1 MTMHAGLATEPPL
14 AGIGPGRKALLL
26 CGGGSRGAMEV
37 GFYQALTEC
46 GVRADM
52 VLGSSIGA
60 LNGAYIAGGIAAPRL
75 IELWREF
82 RLRQAVS
89 LNWDWLRHGG
99 RSAGLL
105 GLDPLRAMLRRTLP
119 ATRFEQLAIPLT
131 IVTTD
136 LQSGSACYW
145 SGQGDLIEPL
155 IASMSLPGIF
165 PPVEL
170 GGRPHVDGGLANDV
184 PFAKAEALG
193 ARAVYL
199 IECACA
205 QRCPRP
211 PRGWADILMRS
222 FSIAL
227 AGKYA
232 SEREHFHGRLEVFV
246 VRPQLTDEIDLLDFR
261 HSVELIEV
269 AYRQTRRALEQ
280 LPLTDRS
287 ASS

>member
-1 MTMHAGLATEPPL
+1 MLTDPGIEPPL
-14 AGIGPGRKALLL
+14 TRIGEARKALLL

-46 GVRADM
+46 GVRADLI
-52 VLGSSIGA
+52 LGSSIGA
-60 LNGAYIAGGIAAPRL
+60 LNGAYIAGGMAPRQL
-75 IELWREF
+75 IELWCDFE
-82 RLRQAVS
+82 LRRAVS
-89 LNWDWLRHGG
+89 FNWDWLRRG
-99 RSAGLL
+99 RHSAGLL

-131 IVTTD
+131 IITTD

-184 PFAKAEALG
+184 PLAKAEELG
-193 ARAVYL
+193 AGAAYL

-211 PRGWADILMRS
+211 LRGWADILMRS

-232 SEREHFHGRLEVFV
+232 AEREHFHGRLAVFV
-246 VRPQLTDEIDLLDFR
+246 VRPQLPDEIDLLDFR
-261 HSVELIEV
+261 HSAELIEV
-269 AYRQTRRALEQ
+269 AYRQTRSLLEHLQ
-280 LPLTDRS
+280 STERDAGS
-287 ASS
+287 

>member
-1 MTMHAGLATEPPL
+1 
-14 AGIGPGRKALLL
+14 
-26 CGGGSRGAMEV
+26 MEV

-145 SGQGDLIEPL
+145 SGQGI
-155 IASMSLPGIF
+155 
-165 PPVEL
+165 
-170 GGRPHVDGGLANDV
+170 
-184 PFAKAEALG
+184 
-193 ARAVYL
+193 
-199 IECACA
+199 
-205 QRCPRP
+205 
-211 PRGWADILMRS
+211 
-222 FSIAL
+222 
-227 AGKYA
+227 
-232 SEREHFHGRLEVFV
+232 
-246 VRPQLTDEIDLLDFR
+246 
-261 HSVELIEV
+261 
-269 AYRQTRRALEQ
+269 
-280 LPLTDRS
+280 
-287 ASS
+287 

>member
-1 MTMHAGLATEPPL
+1 MTTQAGLDTEFPL
-14 AGIGPGRKALLL
+14 AGAGPAPKALLL

-37 GFYQALTEC
+37 GFYQALTEY
-46 GVRADM
+46 GVQPD
-52 VLGSSIGA
+52 LILSSSIGA
-60 LNGAYIAGGIAAPRL
+60 LNGAYIAGGMTPRQL
-75 IELWREF
+75 IELWRDFE
-82 RLRQAVS
+82 LRRAVS
-89 LNWDWLRHGG
+89 VNWAWLRRGR

-119 ATRFEQLAIPLT
+119 TTRFEQLAIPLT

-165 PPVEL
+165 SPVEL

-184 PFAKAEALG
+184 PFAKAEELG
-193 ARAVYL
+193 ARAAYM
-199 IECACA
+199 IECACV

-211 PRGWADILMRS
+211 LRGWADILMRS

-232 SEREHFHGRLEVFV
+232 AEREHFHGRLEVFL
-246 VRPQLTDEIDLLDFR
+246 VRPQLAEEIDLLDFR
-261 HSVELIEV
+261 HSAELIEV
-269 AYRQTRRALEQ
+269 SYNQTRGLLQRRQVGEQ
-280 LPLTDRS
+280 GSLP
-287 ASS
+287 

>member
-1 MTMHAGLATEPPL
+1 MTMHADRAAEFPL
-14 AGIGPGRKALLL
+14 ARVGEARKALLL
-26 CGGGSRGAMEV
+26 CGGGSRGAMEA
-37 GFYQALTEC
+37 GFYQALTEY
-46 GVRADM
+46 GVRADLI
-52 VLGSSIGA
+52 LGSSIGA
-60 LNGAYIAGGIAAPRL
+60 LNGAYIAGGMAPRQL
-75 IELWREF
+75 IELWRDFE
-82 RLRQAVS
+82 LRRAVS
-89 LNWDWLRHGG
+89 VNWDWLRRGR

-105 GLDPLRAMLRRTLP
+105 GLDPLRAMLRCTLP
-119 ATRFEQLAIPLT
+119 ATRFEQLGIPLT

-136 LQSGSACYW
+136 LQSGAACYW

-184 PFAKAEALG
+184 PFAKAEELG
-193 ARAVYL
+193 ARAAFL

-211 PRGWADILMRS
+211 LRGWADILMRS

-232 SEREHFHGRLEVFV
+232 AEREHFHGRLEVFV
-246 VRPQLTDEIDLLDFR
+246 VRPQLADEIDLLDFR
-261 HSVELIEV
+261 HSAELIEV
-269 AYRQTRRALEQ
+269 AYRQTLSYFEHFPSTEHGS
-280 LPLTDRS
+280 LS
-287 ASS
+287 